1 MYRMNQ
7 QKKAAALLGTVL
19 SLLAVVLVIMSFFS
33 LIAKRAQGKE
43 KTNQPPQQSTEQS
56 TQQTAGNSTKN
67 SASEGLE
74 SATLPQKEKTP
85 RPEQSSAE
93 ERTPSSAAQNET
105 VRPSSVEQM
114 SFYLPIAG
122 ASVSK
127 GFSDTVATFSL
138 TMNDYR
144 THTGVDLYAPVGTN
158 VVACAD
164 GVVKEIINDPFR
176 GWCVTLSHD
185 AGVESVYCNLAEGIP
200 ATLAAGSEV
209 KAGDVIGGV
218 GESMITELADASHLH
233 FEMTVDGKAVDP
245 MQYCPSAQSAMAQT
259 EDE

>member
-1 MYRMNQ
+1 MNRMNQ

-43 KTNQPPQQSTEQS
+43 EETKQPQSS
-56 TQQTAGNSTKN
+56 TQQQMQQNTKN
-67 SASEGLE
+67 SAGAGLE

-85 RPEQSSAE
+85 QAAEKPAE
-93 ERTPSSAAQNET
+93 EKTPSSAAQNET
-105 VRPSSVEQM
+105 ARPSSVEQM
-114 SFYLPIAG
+114 RFYLPIAG

-127 GFSDTVATFSL
+127 SFSDTVATFSM

-164 GVVKEIINDPFR
+164 GTVKEIVNDPFC

-185 AGVESVYCNLAEGIP
+185 ADVESRYCNLAEGIP
-200 ATLAAGSEV
+200 ASLAVGSEV

-218 GESMITELADASHLH
+218 GESMITEIADATHLH

-245 MQYCPSAQSAMAQT
+245 MQYCPTAQSAMAQA
-259 EDE
+259 EE